1 MTHIQDH
8 RRSCHAT
15 LSDATVNALIAGAAE
30 PFSFVISNR
39 LSRESLPCFC
49 RSRVPSEG
57 EVEGNLLSRSFHSLS
72 RLSRSGKGFVS
83 GYAFRR
89 TVKMYHTDPAPI
101 GRHSESQRPA
111 TFTHHGT
118 HQLRDV
124 ILALSRAK
132 GKDLCIRAQR
142 SQWQRTRLG
151 IRLQPCRK
159 PGNPTIASTHPS
171 HLSLPPDVI
180 LSADSVLPRKTESS
194 EGSMH
199 SRSTEPVVEDSYQG
213 TPSGVP

>member
-72 RLSRSGKGFVS
+72 RLSRSRKGFVS

-89 TVKMYHTDPAPI
+89 TITMHHTDPAPV

-111 TFTHHGT
+111 TRLIPDRAARMPEASHA
-118 HQLRDV
+118 LRLKFFRSFRSARDT
-124 ILALSRAK
+124 ALLKPKMKARGLS
-132 GKDLCIRAQR
+132 D
-142 SQWQRTRLG
+142 G
-151 IRLQPCRK
+151 I
-159 PGNPTIASTHPS
+159 S
-171 HLSLPPDVI
+171 
-180 LSADSVLPRKTESS
+180 
-194 EGSMH
+194 
-199 SRSTEPVVEDSYQG
+199 
-213 TPSGVP
+213 

>member
-1 MTHIQDH
+1 MRACPAFAEALSRVKRKSKGICFCELSTAFRASREVGRIRIRVRLQAYRKDVPYRSRA
-8 RRSCHAT
+8 RRSPLGVSTTGDVH
-15 LSDATVNALIAGAAE
+15 
-30 PFSFVISNR
+30 P
-39 LSRESLPCFC
+39 SRD
-49 RSRVPSEG
+49 PS
-57 EVEGNLLSRSFHSLS
+57 
-72 RLSRSGKGFVS
+72 
-83 GYAFRR
+83 
-89 TVKMYHTDPAPI
+89 
-101 GRHSESQRPA
+101 
-111 TFTHHGT
+111 
-118 HQLRDV
+118 LRDV